1 MFEALKDYKRI
12 LVTGPQRSG
21 TRIAAKMI
29 AADTGYEYIDE
40 TEFGVHSRKGLRNLL
55 CRSYIVVHC
64 PALCRTI
71 VNYSDEETMIVLMR
85 RSIEDIIASEKR
97 IGWEFGA
104 LDELWKYGV
113 AYNELRRE
121 AAEGIPISIR
131 KYEYWEKEQKDRLFN
146 SLELEYETLSAH
158 SLWLP
163 KETRA
168 DFAPEQTE

>member
-1 MFEALKDYKRI
+1 
-12 LVTGPQRSG
+12 
-21 TRIAAKMI
+21 
-29 AADTGYEYIDE
+29 
-40 TEFGVHSRKGLRNLL
+40 
-55 CRSYIVVHC
+55 
-64 PALCRTI
+64 
-71 VNYSDEETMIVLMR
+71 MIVLMK

-131 KYEYWEKEQKDRLFN
+131 KYEYWEKEQKDRIIN

-158 SLWLP
+158 PLWLP

>member
-1 MFEALKDYKRI
+1 MFEYLRDYQRI

-40 TEFGVHSRKGLRNLL
+40 TEFGVHSRKGLRMLI
-55 CRSYIVVHC
+55 RRDYIVVHC

-71 VNYSDEETMIVLMR
+71 HNYSTADTQIVLMR

-113 AYNELRRE
+113 EYNELRRE
-121 AAEGIPISIR
+121 FAYGAPVSIR
-131 KYEYWEKEQKDRLFN
+131 KYEYWENEQRDRLLN
-146 SLELEYETLSAH
+146 YLELEYESLSAH
-158 SLWLP
+158 PLWLP
-163 KETRA
+163 KEART